1 MADNETSI
9 KKPPFY
15 IRHFFGLLVS
25 LGILGGFLALTVPLW
40 ESWNFLP
47 FLKPLIPKDSTDYSK
62 PKAIA
67 DLRLHILYITG
78 GIIAILTL
86 LQTNWKNQIDRRKVE
101 DDIQKNSN
109 DHTRQVQAERRT
121 RYTKAIEQLADDKA
135 AIRLGGIYTLMGL
148 VDEWLTDES
157 ISDSEKRKEEG
168 QTIINNICAY
178 IQSMPE
184 NCTENDLKS
193 NNVPKDEANVRQL
206 LFGELKARTKYM
218 ENYTEYKN
226 NNETLE
232 QSWEVFKFNFA
243 NSPIF
248 YPLDGMHFPNA
259 DFSHADFYPN
269 ASFEKSIWINAKI
282 RNCTFHSDINFNGS
296 KFHGPTVFSESTF
309 NKTLSCFGTH
319 FFDLLKAENLRICG
333 VSDFSTAEFDSDA
346 LFIGSH
352 FHTDMKGREEEEI
365 DWIENDFTKFWNSQ
379 FKKTEINIERN
390 IIADFRD
397 TQFFGFTDFRG
408 TRFETDALFRDS
420 KFMQGS
426 NFERVEF
433 TSADFKNSHL
443 HWSVNFQQSS
453 FSQLAYFVYTAGNFK
468 DDTFLWA
475 EFIYSTDHQFDFIH
489 TGYIPKDKNFK
500 NEHKEYPLGSTA
512 YILKGENKISSNP
525 ARAISQ
531 SHKMLGNMN
540 TIFP

>member
-157 ISDSEKRKEEG
+157 ISDSGKRKEEG

-193 NNVPKDEANVRQL
+193 NNAPKDEANVRQL

-243 NSPIF
+243 NAPIF
-248 YPLDGMHFPNA
+248 YLSMVCISQMQTLA
-259 DFSHADFYPN
+259 VR
-269 ASFEKSIWINAKI
+269 I
-282 RNCTFHSDINFNGS
+282 
-296 KFHGPTVFSESTF
+296 STQTLHLK
-309 NKTLSCFGTH
+309 NHYGLMQVLKT
-319 FFDLLKAENLRICG
+319 
-333 VSDFSTAEFDSDA
+333 A
-346 LFIGSH
+346 LFIPILTLKNLNSMDLQI
-352 FHTDMKGREEEEI
+352 FQRVFLIKRCR
-365 DWIENDFTKFWNSQ
+365 FTELIS
-379 FKKTEINIERN
+379 
-390 IIADFRD
+390 
-397 TQFFGFTDFRG
+397 
-408 TRFETDALFRDS
+408 
-420 KFMQGS
+420 M
-426 NFERVEF
+426 
-433 TSADFKNSHL
+433 
-443 HWSVNFQQSS
+443 
-453 FSQLAYFVYTAGNFK
+453 
-468 DDTFLWA
+468 
-475 EFIYSTDHQFDFIH
+475 IH
-489 TGYIPKDKNFK
+489 
-500 NEHKEYPLGSTA
+500 
-512 YILKGENKISSNP
+512 
-525 ARAISQ
+525 
-531 SHKMLGNMN
+531 
-540 TIFP
+540 

>member
-157 ISDSEKRKEEG
+157 ISDSGKRKEEG

-193 NNVPKDEANVRQL
+193 NNAPKDEANVRQL

-243 NSPIF
+243 NAPIF

-259 DFSHADFYPN
+259 DFSRANFYPN
-269 ASFEKSIWINAKI
+269 TSFKKSIWINASI
-282 RNCTFHSDINFNGS
+282 ENCTFHSDINFEKS
-296 KFHGPTVFSESTF
+296 KFHGFTNLSKSVF
-309 NKTLSCFGTH
+309 NKTLSFYGAH
-319 FFDLLKAENLRICG
+319 FYDSLKAECLRIHG
-333 VSDFSTAEFDSDA
+333 VSDFSTTEFHLNA
-346 LFIGSH
+346 LFTGSY
-352 FHTDMKGREEEEI
+352 FHMDMMGRESEEI
-365 DWIENDFTKFWNSQ
+365 NWISNDYTKFWNSR
-379 FKKTEINIERN
+379 FKKAESN

-397 TQFFGFTDFRG
+397 TRFFGFTDFRG
-408 TRFETDALFRDS
+408 THFETDALFRDS

-426 NFERVEF
+426 NFELVEF
-433 TSADFKNSHL
+433 TSADFKNSRF

-468 DDTFLWA
+468 DDTFFWA
-475 EFIYSTDHQFDFIH
+475 KFIYSPRHQFDFIH
-489 TGYIPKDKNFK
+489 IGYIPKDKNFK
-500 NEHKEYPLGSTA
+500 AENMYYPIGSQA
-512 YILKGENKISSNP
+512 YIVKGKTKIYSNP
-525 ARAISQ
+525 ARDISP